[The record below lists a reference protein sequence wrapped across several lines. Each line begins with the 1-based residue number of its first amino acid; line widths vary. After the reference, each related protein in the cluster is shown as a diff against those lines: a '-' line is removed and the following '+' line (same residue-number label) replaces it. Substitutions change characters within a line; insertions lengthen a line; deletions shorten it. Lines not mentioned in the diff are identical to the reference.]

1 MSTNHSVTE
10 IINNRWAAIC
20 NEAGARG
27 RGGKEKEVRKPASI
41 TQLKALWYFGVLG
54 TCFSRLVYKSNLKN
68 SLSMQAK
75 HLSAGQLC
83 IYQAEKPGPGA
94 SLLKLACQDQFD
106 AFSYHKEFCKY
117 ADRV

>member
-1 MSTNHSVTE
+1 
-10 IINNRWAAIC
+10 
-20 NEAGARG
+20 
-27 RGGKEKEVRKPASI
+27 
-41 TQLKALWYFGVLG
+41 
-54 TCFSRLVYKSNLKN
+54 
-68 SLSMQAK
+68 MQAK

-83 IYQAEKPGPGA
+83 IHQAEKPGPGA